1 MKRGFL
7 SVLIWGA
14 ISALGAV
21 GFGVL
26 ALSRGESVNSFWL
39 LTAALCTYAVGY
51 RFYSRFIARKI
62 MGLDDNRAT
71 PAEVNNDGKDFVPTN
86 KWVLFGHHFAAIA
99 GAGPLVGPT
108 LAAQMGY
115 LPGTIWII
123 VGCVLGGAVQDFVIL
138 FGSMRR
144 NGKTLGQIAKEEI
157 GPFGGALALIG
168 ILAIMVILIAVL
180 AMVVVN
186 ALADSPWATFTIFMT
201 MPIAIFMGL
210 YMRYIRPGRV
220 LEGSMIGL
228 ALLFLSLWWGQ
239 AVAESPTWGPAF
251 TFGKEQ
257 LAWMI
262 IIYGFVASV
271 LPVWL
276 LLAPRDYLSS
286 FLKIG
291 TIAVLAVGIVLTLPP
306 LQMPSLTKFIDG
318 TGPVFAGNL
327 FPFLFITI
335 ACGAIS
341 GFHALV
347 SSGTTPKMI
356 AKESHAPAIGYA
368 GMLMESAVA
377 IMAMIAACVLT
388 PGLYFAVNS
397 PAAAIG
403 VDAAAAAQ
411 TITGWGFTVTPDQIT
426 TMANDIGEKTILSR
440 TGGAPSL
447 AIGMATIFAGILG
460 GKGLMA
466 FWYHFAILF
475 EAVFILTTIDAG
487 TRVGRFMVQDLLGN
501 IFPKMK
507 QVDWLPGNLIGS
519 AVITAGWGYFLYQ
532 GVVDPLGGIYT
543 LWPMF
548 GIANQMLAAIAFA
561 VATTIIFKMG
571 KARYAWVTL
580 VPMAWLS
587 SATLTAAWQKLFHS
601 SPKISFLAHAEAF
614 QKSLDAG
621 TLPAG
626 VKSVEAAQRMILND
640 QIDAAVCAIFMVI
653 TVAIILDGMRLW
665 INILRGKQ
673 YQLQEAPYVQS
684 KGDDYYDPKGH
695 HVA

>member
-1 MKRGFL
+1 MRKWL
-7 SVLIWGA
+7 LSILIWAAVSVLGA
-14 ISALGAV
+14 IGFAV
-21 GFGVL
+21 I
-26 ALSRGESVNSFWL
+26 ALSRGETVNSFWL
-39 LTAALCTYAVGY
+39 LTAAFCSYAVGY
-51 RFYSRFIARKI
+51 RFYSRFISRKI
-62 MGLDDNRAT
+62 MGLTDKRAT
-71 PAEVNNDGKDFVPTN
+71 PAEVHNDGKDFVPTN

-123 VGCVLGGAVQDFVIL
+123 VGCVLGGAVQDFIIL

-144 NGKTLGQIAKEEI
+144 NGKSLGQIAKEEI
-157 GPFGGALALIG
+157 GPVGGALALIG

-186 ALADSPWATFTIFMT
+186 ALADSPWATFSIFMT

-210 YMRYIRPGRV
+210 YMRFIRPGRV
-220 LEGSMIGL
+220 MEGSLIGL
-228 ALLFLSLWWGQ
+228 VLLFLSLYGGQ
-239 AVAESPTWGPAF
+239 AVASSATWAPVF
-251 TFGKEQ
+251 TFSKQE
-257 LAWMI
+257 LALMI
-262 IIYGFVASV
+262 IIYGFIASI

-291 TIAVLAVGIVLTLPP
+291 TIGVLAVGIVLTLPP
-306 LQMPSLTKFIDG
+306 LHMPALTKFIDG
-318 TGPVFAGNL
+318 TGPVFSGDL

-335 ACGAIS
+335 ACGSIS
-341 GFHALV
+341 GFHALI

-356 AKESHAPAIGYA
+356 AKESHAPLIGY
-368 GMLMESAVA
+368 GSMLIESAVA

-388 PGLYFAVNS
+388 PGVYFAVNS

-403 VDAAAAAQ
+403 VDVAAAAQ
-411 TITGWGFTVTPDQIT
+411 TISSWGFSVSPDQLSGL
-426 TMANDIGEKTILSR
+426 ANDIGENSVLSR

-447 AIGMATIFAGILG
+447 AIGMAMIFTGILG
-460 GKGLMA
+460 GKAFMA

-475 EAVFILTTIDAG
+475 EAVFILTTVDAG

-507 QVDWLPGNLIGS
+507 RVDWLPGNIIGS
-519 AVITAGWGYFLYQ
+519 AVIAAGWGYFLYQ

-548 GIANQMLAAIAFA
+548 GISNQMLAAIAFA
-561 VATTIIFKMG
+561 VGTTIIFKMG
-571 KARYAWVTL
+571 KARFAWVTI

-587 SATLTAAWQKLFHS
+587 AATLTAAWQKLFHAD
-601 SPKISFLAHAEAF
+601 PAIGFLSHAAKLKAALAA
-614 QKSLDAG
+614 Q
-621 TLPAG
+621 TLPQG
-626 VKSVEAAQRMILND
+626 VKTVEAAQKMIFND
-640 QIDAAVCAIFMVI
+640 QVDAAVCAILLII
-653 TVAIILDGMRLW
+653 TVAVIIDSLRIW
-665 INILRGKQ
+665 FNILNGKRIP
-673 YQLQEAPYVQS
+673 LQEAPYVAS
-684 KGDDYYDPKGH
+684 KGDAFYDSNIH
-695 HVA
+695 SA